1 MANSFGASRTVGTF
15 FPAGRVPSPVSE
27 DLKQVAGE
35 AALAYLRDGMTGGLG
50 TGSTVAFTIRKLG
63 EVVRE
68 RRWRIL
74 GVATSAQTAA
84 LAISVGVPLVALE
97 DIEAVDVAVDGAD
110 EVDPKLNLIKG
121 GGGAHFREKVVART
135 AAQVVIVV
143 DASKLVSQLGTRMAV
158 P

>member
-35 AALAYLRDGMTGGLG
+35 AALAYLRDGMTVGLG

-74 GVATSAQTAA
+74 RVATSPRTAA
-84 LAISVGVPLVALE
+84 LAISLRVPLVAPE
-97 DIEAVDVAVDGAD
+97 DVAG
-110 EVDPKLNLIKG
+110 
-121 GGGAHFREKVVART
+121 
-135 AAQVVIVV
+135 V
-143 DASKLVSQLGTRMAV
+143 DA
-158 P
+158 